1 MSKEMEINGKKYIE
15 LDVYK
20 ELKEQLKQ
28 KSPPENIKFISAG
41 YTDPACVMALG
52 SVEVSPNYFKVNLSL
67 NYLEKALKI
76 IKELDKVTVHI
87 CMAKDSPICIGNYD
101 EDKNICSGVVL
112 APRVED

>member
-15 LDVYK
+15 LDVYN
-20 ELKEQLKQ
+20 ELKKQ
-28 KSPPENIKFISAG
+28 IKSPPESIKFISAG

-67 NYLEKALKI
+67 SYLEKALKI
-76 IKELDKVTVHI
+76 VKQLDKDTVHI

-112 APRVED
+112 APRYDAD